1 MAPAPA
7 MQMRRGEEL
16 MMTPDERKKVEAVVS
31 NMT

>member
-7 MQMRRGEEL
+7 MQMRLGEEL
-16 MMTPDERKKVEAVVS
+16 MVTPDQGEKVEAVVS